1 MQRLRPYQTDRTR
14 GTSRDLPRQ
23 GRGAGRDLPRQG
35 RGTGREPPGQGR
47 DAGRE
52 PPGQGRGAGRAR
64 TEEDRGVA
72 PDPENPAD
80 RRRRRA
86 VFLAELAEARRLR
99 ARVAPRR
106 ARTARLR
113 EAMRMNTFRW

>member
-14 GTSRDLPRQ
+14 GASRDLPRQ
-23 GRGAGRDLPRQG
+23 GRGAGR
-35 RGTGREPPGQGR
+35 EPPGEDR
-47 DAGRE
+47 R
-52 PPGQGRGAGRAR
+52 AGRAR
-64 TEEDRGVA
+64 TGEDRGAA

-106 ARTARLR
+106 AHTARLR

>member
-35 RGTGREPPGQGR
+35 RGT
-47 DAGRE
+47 
-52 PPGQGRGAGRAR
+52 GRAR